1 MLDTQRYLSPDPIGL
16 DGGINLY
23 AYVSNSP
30 VNAMDPWGLDGF
42 AIDAGGGY
50 GTGWGN
56 KKYSRGGNAA
66 TVFFIG
72 GKPNSGQYLQIGGY
86 VTQSYVDKVPGA
98 RIGLGI
104 NATYY
109 KGDSRVFFKGD
120 MNYTML
126 TVILGSITKYTDPCT
141 GETSGWTISL
151 GGKGF
156 GLTGFEN
163 GTARSWSSALQE

>member
-1 MLDTQRYLSPDPIGL
+1 MDTQRYLSPDPIGL

-66 TVFFIG
+66 TGFLVVSNIFRFFI
-72 GKPNSGQYLQIGGY
+72 L
-86 VTQSYVDKVPGA
+86 A
-98 RIGLGI
+98 
-104 NATYY
+104 A
-109 KGDSRVFFKGD
+109 
-120 MNYTML
+120 
-126 TVILGSITKYTDPCT
+126 
-141 GETSGWTISL
+141 SL
-151 GGKGF
+151 F
-156 GLTGFEN
+156 
-163 GTARSWSSALQE
+163 